1 MNLFSVAEAFHVQI
15 LAAWRSDL
23 LEFKSLS
30 VLWMLEGWEA
40 VSDSLLER
48 GNQNFGGVV
57 GEQVLQ

>member
-1 MNLFSVAEAFHVQI
+1 MALLSVAEAFHSQI
-15 LAAWRSDL
+15 SAEWR
-23 LEFKSLS
+23 LELTGLS
-30 VLWMLEGWEA
+30 APWMLEGWEA